1 MDKKKIK
8 KVSIIIRGKN
18 ESRWLKILLK
28 ELQKQTFKN
37 FEIIFCDNNSEDNT
51 IDILKKYRIKKIINI
66 KKYLPGHA
74 LNKAIDICD
83 GNYIAVLSSHCIPV
97 SKNWIKEYL
106 NFFEKNTNFVAAYG
120 KQVPL
125 PGTNYQN
132 LIDLDIIFKNQEIF
146 YEKDPYLNN
155 ANSFYKSEY
164 LRKFKFDPKLTN
176 IEDRYWAVKL
186 SKMGYKIAY
195 TGKSTV
201 YHLHGVH
208 QHETRSKRAQKT
220 YKIVE
225 KKYIKLWKKCNF
237 LYPEFHNF
245 ALIINARRIK
255 DFKKLNKKIKTI
267 KKNVFLKNFNFKKI
281 FIVNNFLNKRTK
293 KYTFLISK
301 NTLKADLIGI
311 YKKNKKLWT
320 NVNYVT
326 YFNTDANLNYKMISN
341 LIKKTIYNNFES
353 LSFAEHIKEN
363 FIIKFKDEGILKS
376 TNLEE
381 SRNKASIY
389 LLKWSRGIVF
399 DPDYLRKGILFSNNS
414 TNIEY

>member
-106 NFFEKNTNFVAAYG
+106 NFFEKNINLVAAYG

-176 IEDRYWAVKL
+176 IEDRHWAVKL

>member
-1 MDKKKIK
+1 MDKKKLKRI
-8 KVSIIIRGKN
+8 SIIIRGKN

-28 ELQKQTFKN
+28 ELQKQSFKN
-37 FEIIFCDNNSEDNT
+37 FEIVFCDNNSEDNT
-51 IDILKKYRIKKIINI
+51 IEILKKYKIKKIVNIN
-66 KKYLPGHA
+66 KYLPGHA
-74 LNKAIDICD
+74 LNKAIDICE
-83 GNYIAVLSSHCIPV
+83 GNFIAILSSHCIPV
-97 SKNWIKEYL
+97 SKNWLKEYL
-106 NFFEKNTNFVAAYG
+106 NFFDKNKNIIAAFG

-146 YEKDPYLNN
+146 YKKDPYLNN

-164 LRKFKFDPKLTN
+164 LKKFKFNPKLTN
-176 IEDRYWAVKL
+176 IEDKYWADKL

-195 TGKSTV
+195 SGKSTV

-208 QHETRSKRAQKT
+208 QHETRSKRAEKT

-225 KKYIKLWKKCNF
+225 KKYQKLWKNCKF

-245 ALIINARRIK
+245 TLIINARRIK
-255 DFKKLNKKIKTI
+255 NAKNLNRKIKSI
-267 KKNVFLKNFNFKKI
+267 KKNIFLKKFNFKKI
-281 FIVNNFLNKRTK
+281 FIINNFINKK
-293 KYTFLISK
+293 VGNYVYLISK
-301 NTLKADLIGI
+301 NTLKADLIDI

-320 NVNYVT
+320 FINYVT
-326 YFNTDANLNYKMISN
+326 YFNTDAKLNYKMIGN
-341 LIKKTIYNNFES
+341 LIRKTIYNNFES

-376 TNLEE
+376 TNLDE
-381 SRNKASIY
+381 SQNKASIF

-399 DPDYLRKGILFSNNS
+399 DPDYLRKGILFSNNN
-414 TNIEY
+414 TNIEF

>member
-106 NFFEKNTNFVAAYG
+106 NFFEKNINLVAAYG

-176 IEDRYWAVKL
+176 IEDRHWAVKL

-267 KKNVFLKNFNFKKI
+267 KKKCIFKK
-281 FIVNNFLNKRTK
+281 F
-293 KYTFLISK
+293 
-301 NTLKADLIGI
+301 
-311 YKKNKKLWT
+311 
-320 NVNYVT
+320 
-326 YFNTDANLNYKMISN
+326 
-341 LIKKTIYNNFES
+341 
-353 LSFAEHIKEN
+353 
-363 FIIKFKDEGILKS
+363 
-376 TNLEE
+376 
-381 SRNKASIY
+381 
-389 LLKWSRGIVF
+389 
-399 DPDYLRKGILFSNNS
+399 
-414 TNIEY
+414 

>member
-51 IDILKKYRIKKIINI
+51 IDILKKYRIKKNINI

-106 NFFEKNTNFVAAYG
+106 NFFEKNINLVAAYG

-176 IEDRYWAVKL
+176 IEDRHWAVKL